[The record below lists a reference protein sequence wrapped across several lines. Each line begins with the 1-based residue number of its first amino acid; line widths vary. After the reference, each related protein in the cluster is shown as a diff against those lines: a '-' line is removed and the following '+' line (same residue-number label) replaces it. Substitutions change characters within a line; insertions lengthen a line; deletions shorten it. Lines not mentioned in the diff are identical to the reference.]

1 LPLVDP
7 RRTLEGMVDLPR
19 SEGVEP
25 IDGWRLWR
33 LALAPDGRPAL
44 LPAGSGGVDAW
55 VPRRAAWARCAVP
68 ALARGTRRPH
78 DAPDPRCV
86 CGIHASRAL
95 GDAPRVAP
103 AYPTPPVAG
112 TVALWGRVIEH
123 ERGWRASFGY
133 PSRLVLVCTLCA
145 GLEPGP
151 GVPVVVHRFDGQL
164 YPLCEVHHRGIE
176 LPGGR
181 RTPDAGIDPFALQA
195 DLLDVY
201 AVDLLPF
208 DQVEALCAR
217 PAAPPPPA
225 FFPQILPVTG

>member
-1 LPLVDP
+1 MTVTELPHH
-7 RRTLEGMVDLPR
+7 
-19 SEGVEP
+19 EGVEP

-33 LALAPDGRPAL
+33 LGLALDGRPGL
-44 LPAGSGGVDAW
+44 LPAGSGGTDAW
-55 VPRRAAWARCAVP
+55 VPRRAAGARCNVP
-68 ALARGTRRPH
+68 ALLRGTRREH
-78 DAPDPRCV
+78 EAPDATCV

-95 GDAPRVAP
+95 GDAPRDAP

-123 ERGWRASFGY
+123 ERGWRAAFGY
-133 PSRLVLVCTLCA
+133 PSRLTLVCALCA

-164 YPLCEVHHRGIE
+164 YPLCELHRHGIE

-181 RTPDAGIDPFALQA
+181 RTPDAGIDPTLLQA
-195 DLLDVY
+195 ELLDVY

-208 DQVEALCAR
+208 DRVEALRTR
-217 PAAPPPPA
+217 PAAPLPPS
-225 FFPQILPVTG
+225 FFPRISAVAG